1 MKRLYLSDVTEEQKQ
16 LVVSLYTR
24 GVPNKK
30 IMEYAEVTDKILYHI
45 LREQGVPTK
54 TELYKQEQEKQK
66 QEEQKQEEL
75 SQEDTQ
81 ETNSPS
87 DNEIAEKLDKI
98 IEVLQEL
105 LEMLR

>member
-24 GVPNKK
+24 GVPNKQ
-30 IMEYAEVTDKILYHI
+30 IIEIAQVTDKILYHI
-45 LREQGVPTK
+45 LREQNIPTK
-54 TELYKQEQEKQK
+54 AELYRQK
-66 QEEQKQEEL
+66 REELKQEEL
-75 SQEDTQ
+75 KQEETEQ
-81 ETNSPS
+81 ETTQINPT
-87 DNEIAEKLDKI
+87 DKEIAEKLDKI